1 MFDRILVP
9 LDGSSFAEAAFP
21 AAVAFAERFG
31 GEIRLLRVRPHL
43 WADEAAALERALDQE
58 AWAYL
63 ADATT
68 RLRAMTSASV
78 SSDLRR
84 GHVPEEIVAEA
95 ETSHDLIVMTS
106 HGRGGL
112 SRIWLGSVTDACLR
126 TTASPVLVV
135 RPPLADEDPDFR
147 IERVVVPLDGST
159 VAESALPAA
168 VALAGAFGA
177 DVLLVRSVLAP
188 VPLDSGLFPTP
199 DWVPVDPRE
208 LVDNARADLE
218 TIAGGVE
225 TARGRPRVHVDMGRH
240 PAIAIGDAAGKA
252 GLVVMAA
259 YAHSGWRRAILGSV
273 TDKVVRT
280 ADGAVLVVRPPRAAA
295 ERESARTGARET
307 RRRRKVV
314 EA

>member
-9 LDGSSFAEAAFP
+9 LDGSTFAEAAFP
-21 AAVAFAERFG
+21 AAIAVAERFG

-43 WADEAAALERALDQE
+43 WADEAVELERALDQE

-68 RLRAMTSASV
+68 RLRAMTSVPV
-78 SSDLRR
+78 SSDSRR
-84 GHVPEEIVAEA
+84 GNVPEEIVAEA

-126 TTASPVLVV
+126 TTECPLLVV
-135 RPPLADEDPDFR
+135 RPSQAGEKTDFG

-159 VAESALPAA
+159 VAESALPTA
-168 VALAGAFGA
+168 VALADAFRA

-188 VPLDSGLFPTP
+188 VPLDTSLFPAP
-199 DWVPVDPRE
+199 DWVPVDPRQ
-208 LVDNARADLE
+208 LVDSARADLE
-218 TIAGGVE
+218 KVAGGVE

-259 YAHSGWRRAILGSV
+259 HAHSGWRRAILGSV

-280 ADGAVLVVRPPRAAA
+280 ADGAVLVVRPRRAAS
-295 ERESARTGARET
+295 ERESAAAVSSESRP
-307 RRRRKVV
+307 RRRAV